1 MRQEIYALVRVI
13 EQSIPTENTWA
24 RQIAQSLA
32 CCAQPTRDRG
42 VATNR
47 RSYTPAWIGSREAF
61 GENPEMLIQWNGRP
75 IDFAGSHDNRV
86 TIPVEIRVPVLLG
99 EPLVIMMMMTRTVVG
114 GAFRFNGWQF
124 PVIARATTSAHGR
137 GLGS

>member
-99 EPLVIMMMMTRTVVG
+99 
-114 GAFRFNGWQF
+114 GAPGDNDDDD
-124 PVIARATTSAHGR
+124 AHGR
-137 GLGS
+137 RGCVPVQRLAVSRHC